1 MPTDKALEALIA
13 QHTPKPRKHTETNLL
28 ARLIAAASK
37 CGARLW
43 RNNVGTLRDA
53 RGSYVAY
60 GLCVGSSDL
69 IGYRVVVVTPE
80 MVGQKVAIFT
90 AIEAKSATGRA
101 TDRQQRFI
109 EQVNFDG
116 GIGQVVRSEREL
128 EMTLKRP

>member
-1 MPTDKALEALIA
+1 MPEDIALQSLIA
-13 QHTPKPRKHTETNLL
+13 QHTTRPRKHTETNLV
-28 ARLIAAASK
+28 ARLITAASK

-53 RGSYVAY
+53 RGSYVTY

-80 MVGQKVAIFT
+80 MVGQKVAVFT

-128 EMTLKRP
+128 EMTLKRR